1 MEQFFFTDLA
11 FWVIYK
17 LPGYD
22 FKAQSTLD
30 ELLRMQIYCNHVYHH
45 ILIPEQTESQAQRN
59 NPLPVLALVNHDLK
73 GIIRATAALV
83 DGATLNDHLYHL
95 DNAVL
100 NMIAQTYHVMYLLI
114 DGDHEFESGLPVEL
128 FLDDTQ
134 TNRPKMTALK
144 KQPLAQLLREALL
157 LPGIRNNSFND
168 LNKLSEEDI
177 ARHVA
182 RWMSD
187 PKIGGKL
194 LGDTRAKIGALYGA
208 LLGLFRVRTLI
219 SHARKVAPIYGE
231 ISLYGDEQGR
241 AIITSLL
248 RIATHLTDTL
258 SERLIGFFDE
268 SRKAHLILKERGKLK
283 AEAPA
288 SIAMNGA
295 YQQIQKFGNSKQS
308 LQKQGRKQGRSVS
321 IARVLFRAGQI
332 ATKAEQS
339 LCE

>member
-1 MEQFFFTDLA
+1 
-11 FWVIYK
+11 
-17 LPGYD
+17 
-22 FKAQSTLD
+22 
-30 ELLRMQIYCNHVYHH
+30 
-45 ILIPEQTESQAQRN
+45 
-59 NPLPVLALVNHDLK
+59 
-73 GIIRATAALV
+73 
-83 DGATLNDHLYHL
+83 
-95 DNAVL
+95 
-100 NMIAQTYHVMYLLI
+100 MYLLI

-295 YQQIQKFGNSKQS
+295 YQQIQKFRNSKQS